1 MINPIEVGK
10 RIKER
15 REELGLTQEQLGSK
29 LWLNKSTI
37 QRYETGKVKTIKL
50 PVIQSIAECLL
61 VNPDWIVCKTNKK
74 NIDVSEGTTKI
85 KIPVLGRVA
94 AGIPIEAVEEIIG
107 YEEISFKEFNAEYEY
122 FGLVIKGD
130 SMKPRMQSGDVV
142 IVRKQETAESGDIA
156 VVLVNGNEAT
166 VKKIKIGTD
175 GLMLIPL
182 NQEYEVMMYNNEE
195 IESLPVS
202 IIGKVVELRAK
213 F

>member
-1 MINPIEVGK
+1 MVLTNNK
-10 RIKER
+10 LKEAR
-15 REELGLTQEQLGSK
+15 RKADISLSELSK
-29 LWLNKSTI
+29 ITGISKSTL
-37 QRYETGKVKTIKL
+37 QRYETGTTKKIPIEVIPILERAMNL
-50 PVIQSIAECLL
+50 PTGYL
-61 VNPDWIVCKTNKK
+61 VGWDETMNNNNP
-74 NIDVSEGTTKI
+74 TKI

-107 YEEISFKEFNAEYEY
+107 YEEISFKEFNAEYDY

-130 SMKPRMQSGDVV
+130 SMKPRMQSGDIV

>member
-1 MINPIEVGK
+1 MFAL
-10 RIKER
+10 RLKEL
-15 REELGLTQEQLGSK
+15 RENKGLSQKQLANK
-29 LWLNKSTI
+29 L
-37 QRYETGKVKTIKL
+37 
-50 PVIQSIAECLL
+50 
-61 VNPDWIVCKTNKK
+61 
-74 NIDVSEGTTKI
+74 DVSQSTVGMWESKKREPNFSTTEKIANFFGVSIDYLLDNTTSANTPTKI

-107 YEEISFKEFNAEYEY
+107 YEEISFKEFNAEYDY

>member
-1 MINPIEVGK
+1 MFAL
-10 RIKER
+10 RLKEL
-15 REELGLTQEQLGSK
+15 RENKGLSQKQLANK
-29 LWLNKSTI
+29 L
-37 QRYETGKVKTIKL
+37 
-50 PVIQSIAECLL
+50 
-61 VNPDWIVCKTNKK
+61 
-74 NIDVSEGTTKI
+74 DVSQSTVGMWESQKREPNFSTTEKIANFFGVSIDYLLDNTTSANTPTKI

-107 YEEISFKEFNAEYEY
+107 YEEISFKEFNAEYDY

>member
-1 MINPIEVGK
+1 MFAL
-10 RIKER
+10 RLKEL
-15 REELGLTQEQLGSK
+15 RENKGLSQKQLANK
-29 LWLNKSTI
+29 L
-37 QRYETGKVKTIKL
+37 
-50 PVIQSIAECLL
+50 
-61 VNPDWIVCKTNKK
+61 
-74 NIDVSEGTTKI
+74 DVSQSTVGMWESKKREPNFSTTEKIANFFGVSIDYLLDNTTYANTPTKI

-107 YEEISFKEFNAEYEY
+107 YEEISFKEFNAEYDY

>member
-1 MINPIEVGK
+1 MNI
-10 RIKER
+10 IK
-15 REELGLTQEQLGSK
+15 QLRKEKKLSQSK
-29 LWLNKSTI
+29 LANLLNVHQTAVSQWEQGRTMPDIEILKQLSNLFGVSIDYILGNESENTI
-37 QRYETGKVKTIKL
+37 SKV
-50 PVIQSIAECLL
+50 
-61 VNPDWIVCKTNKK
+61 
-74 NIDVSEGTTKI
+74 I

-94 AGIPIEAVEEIIG
+94 AGIPIEAVEEIID
-107 YEEISFKEFNAEYEY
+107 YEELSLKEFNPEYEY

-130 SMKPRMQSGDVV
+130 SMKPRMQNGDVV

-166 VKKIKIGTD
+166 VKKIKIRPD

-182 NQEYEVMMYNNEE
+182 NQEYEVMLYNKEE

-213 F
+213 M

>member
-1 MINPIEVGK
+1 MFAL
-10 RIKER
+10 RLKEL
-15 REELGLTQEQLGSK
+15 RENKGLSQKQLANK
-29 LWLNKSTI
+29 L
-37 QRYETGKVKTIKL
+37 
-50 PVIQSIAECLL
+50 
-61 VNPDWIVCKTNKK
+61 
-74 NIDVSEGTTKI
+74 DVSQSTVGMWESKKREPNFSTTEKIANFFGVSIDYLLDNTTSANTPTKI

>member
-1 MINPIEVGK
+1 MELTNNK
-10 RIKER
+10 LKEAR
-15 REELGLTQEQLGSK
+15 RKADISLSELSK
-29 LWLNKSTI
+29 ITGISKSTL
-37 QRYETGKVKTIKL
+37 QRYETGTTKKIPIEVIPILERAMNL
-50 PVIQSIAECLL
+50 PTGYL
-61 VNPDWIVCKTNKK
+61 VGWNETMNK
-74 NIDVSEGTTKI
+74 IPTKI

-107 YEEISFKEFNAEYEY
+107 YEEISFKEFNAEYDY